1 MIQDDSGGN
10 EEERDQNENPKS
22 PTASSSQQETKVS
35 SFTCYLLFPLCMKL
49 NYYYFIWQ
57 YSFLGRRKKK
67 NTESRLVNKRDQKK
81 SKLCCNNQSAYS
93 KKHWCRIKQLKLWG
107 WKLQST

>member
-49 NYYYFIWQ
+49 FFYY
-57 YSFLGRRKKK
+57 
-67 NTESRLVNKRDQKK
+67 
-81 SKLCCNNQSAYS
+81 
-93 KKHWCRIKQLKLWG
+93 
-107 WKLQST
+107 

>member
-22 PTASSSQQETKVS
+22 PTASSSQQETKVN

-49 NYYYFIWQ
+49 FFKFNFILQ
-57 YSFLGRRKKK
+57 YSFLGRRQ
-67 NTESRLVNKRDQKK
+67 NTANRLVNKGTKK
-81 SKLCCNNQSAYS
+81 VQIML
-93 KKHWCRIKQLKLWG
+93 
-107 WKLQST
+107 

>member
-35 SFTCYLLFPLCMKL
+35 SFTCYLLSPLCMKL
-49 NYYYFIWQ
+49 FWF
-57 YSFLGRRKKK
+57 FLGFFLNFAIQFLGQTKKYGKSFRK
-67 NTESRLVNKRDQKK
+67 
-81 SKLCCNNQSAYS
+81 
-93 KKHWCRIKQLKLWG
+93 
-107 WKLQST
+107 